1 MFQCNNK
8 TGVTLSRPRLSVGSS
23 KEGQDVI
30 VNDSSAQV
38 VEPDIYYQTMEDL
51 VE

>member
-8 TGVTLSRPRLSVGSS
+8 TGVTRTRPRLSAVSS
-23 KEGQDVI
+23 KEVQDVI

-38 VEPDIYYQTMEDL
+38 VEPGIYYQTMEDL